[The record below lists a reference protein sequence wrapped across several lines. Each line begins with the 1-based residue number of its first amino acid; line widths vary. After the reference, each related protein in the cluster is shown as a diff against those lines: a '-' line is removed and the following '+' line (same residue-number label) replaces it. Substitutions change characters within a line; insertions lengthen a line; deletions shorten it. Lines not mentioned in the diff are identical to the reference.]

1 MSFVSSP
8 VRVVA
13 QVREELS
20 ALTLA
25 EFAKG
30 IVHGYRERGLLVL
43 GGAIAFRLA
52 LALIPLSLCALGA
65 LGFFGFDEIWTADLG
80 PRLAAAT
87 SPAAFT
93 VVDDTVELI
102 LGQGQIFWV
111 TVGALFALWQAS
123 GVVREVMKALNDVY
137 EVEEDRPLPRQFAI
151 SLGLAFVLI
160 VLILLAVAAIQLGGA
175 AGSAVLG
182 TGGLPRFLGAA
193 IGWIAGLSLLV
204 VAIGLLVR
212 AGPDHDRPLHW
223 VTGGALL
230 SVFLWVAMS
239 ALVGFYLTNFADY
252 GSIFGNLATAFVLL
266 EYLFLSAM
274 SLLTGLL
281 VDALAFERL
290 DRRG

>member
-1 MSFVSSP
+1 MSFVTTP
-8 VRVVA
+8 VRVA
-13 QVREELS
+13 GQVRAELT

-25 EFAKG
+25 EFVKG

-52 LALIPLSLCALGA
+52 LALIPLALCALGA

-93 VVDDTVELI
+93 VVDETIELI

-123 GVVREVMKALNDVY
+123 GVVRQVMKALNDVY
-137 EVEEDRPLPRQFAI
+137 ELEEDRSMVVQFAI
-151 SLGLAFVLI
+151 SVGLAFVLI
-160 VLILLAVAAIQLGGA
+160 VLILLAVAAIQFGGA

-182 TGGLPRFLGAA
+182 AGSLPRFLGAA
-193 IGWIAGLSLLV
+193 VGWIVGLSLLV
-204 VAIGLLVR
+204 IAIGVLVR

-239 ALVGFYLTNFADY
+239 TLAGVYLTNFADY
-252 GSIFGNLATAFVLL
+252 GSIFGNLATVFVLL

-290 DRRG
+290 EQEG

>member
-1 MSFVSSP
+1 MSIVTSP
-8 VRVVA
+8 ARVIGQLRA
-13 QVREELS
+13 ELS

-65 LGFFGFDEIWTADLG
+65 IGFFGFDEIWTADLS
-80 PRLAAAT
+80 PRLAAST

-123 GVVREVMKALNDVY
+123 GVVREVMKSLNDVY
-137 EVEEDRPLPRQFAI
+137 EIEEDRSLRVQFAI
-151 SLGLAFVLI
+151 SVALAFVLI
-160 VLILLAVAAIQLGGA
+160 VLILGAIAAIQFGGA

-182 TGGLPRFLGAA
+182 SGGLPRTLGATV
-193 IGWIAGLSLLV
+193 GWIVGLSLLV

-212 AGPDHDRPLHW
+212 AGPDHDRPLQW

-230 SVFLWVAMS
+230 SVLLWVAMS

-266 EYLFLSAM
+266 EYLFLSVM

-281 VDALAFERL
+281 LDALAFERL
-290 DRRG
+290 ESRA